1 QPPKLM
7 RKFNHFFDKATEKYT
22 DGVRF
27 MLKRTAL
34 GVSLFVA
41 IIAVSLLLFSRLPSG
56 LVPTEDQGFVQAA
69 HYLPDGASFER
80 NGEFT
85 AEWNEKLRNHPL
97 IDSVLSFNGYDVI
110 AGGLKSNAG
119 ASFVVLKHWDDR
131 DGEGESSL

>member
-1 QPPKLM
+1 IAVIISGIVALTLTPALCAIMLSEKDQQPPKLM

-97 IDSVLSFNGYDVI
+97 IDSVLSFNG
-110 AGGLKSNAG
+110 
-119 ASFVVLKHWDDR
+119 
-131 DGEGESSL
+131 